1 MGFNFIS
8 SDPLANPIIGRSL
21 AHTTLYPGIHH
32 SWVVSISFFFSFFLS
47 HETVAFLCILY
58 FQVLSL
64 SLSLFC
70 MWLSHIYP
78 FLKKKKIR
86 TTFYFSFF
94 LPPSCFSLSSDS
106 CWVSVFSF
114 LLHASLSLPP
124 CLPPTS
130 CLCLF
135 HRSLLDRTD
144 PSDWMHCSVGVNRKT
159 VKHLDLLASCKT
171 CQMQH
176 RIPKNFIFPT

>member
-32 SWVVSISFFFSFFLS
+32 SWVVSISLFFFKAMRLS
-47 HETVAFLCILY
+47 LSYVSCI
-58 FQVLSL
+58 FKCSL
-64 SLSLFC
+64 SLSFLHVIKPH
-70 MWLSHIYP
+70 LSL
-78 FLKKKKIR
+78 FLKENQD
-86 TTFYFSFF
+86 YFQF
-94 LPPSCFSLSSDS
+94 LPASLLLFLSLLIPVAFPCFPF
-106 CWVSVFSF
+106 FSMP
-114 LLHASLSLPP
+114 LSLPP

-171 CQMQH
+171 CQMQR